1 NAPSGEAIIG
11 DTLYVLDADEMRA
24 VNLSTGQ
31 VTSVTTGGYGWWPVN
46 SSNPADVT
54 MGAPRSLTTDGR
66 YLYFIDF
73 IGDGYWNIRRTDPLT
88 GATTT
93 AFWAGS
99 FGDYMYVTEGADGN
113 LYATTDYGDVVQ
125 IDPTTGATMAVAS
138 DLGYYD
144 LGQITDGDS
153 ILEIPYS
160 TMTSSTLVTSSV
172 LSNYDGGFT
181 AAGSYL
187 YAATDS
193 GTDVRRYDATTGAT
207 TLVAGS
213 PGTYGYDDGS
223 YYSGWFNGAQALVSD
238 GQDTLYVADT
248 GNNRIRAITEASP
261 QPDTNPGLSSGL
273 TTTLLL
279 DQGTVSTFAGSGT
292 ASDKR
297 PQRRGHH
304 RRHLVRP

>member
-1 NAPSGEAIIG
+1 MIT
-11 DTLYVLDADEMRA
+11 DT
-24 VNLSTGQ
+24 
-31 VTSVTTGGYGWWPVN
+31 
-46 SSNPADVT
+46 
-54 MGAPRSLTTDGR
+54 
-66 YLYFIDF
+66 
-73 IGDGYWNIRRTDPLT
+73 
-88 GATTT
+88 
-93 AFWAGS
+93 
-99 FGDYMYVTEGADGN
+99 
-113 LYATTDYGDVVQ
+113 
-125 IDPTTGATMAVAS
+125 
-138 DLGYYD
+138 
-144 LGQITDGDS
+144 LGQITSNATALYVRDGDS

-213 PGTYGYDDGS
+213 PGTYGCDDGS

-292 ASDKR
+292 ASDTNGTGTAAAFNAPDGEAIIGDTLYVLDADEMRAVNLSTGQVTSVTTGGYGCWWTDSANPADVKMCSPVSLTTDGR
-297 PQRRGHH
+297 YLYFTDYENDYWNIRRTDPLTGATTTVAT
-304 RRHLVRP
+304 RQ